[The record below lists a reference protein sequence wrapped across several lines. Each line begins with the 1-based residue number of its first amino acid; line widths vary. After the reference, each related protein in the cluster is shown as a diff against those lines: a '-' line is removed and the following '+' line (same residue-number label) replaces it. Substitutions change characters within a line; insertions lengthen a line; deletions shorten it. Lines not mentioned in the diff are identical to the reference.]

1 MKEFFRTMLDHFQN
15 IKRRRQALLSI
26 TFTSMLSCY
35 FPAIVFVHLHFIK
48 EEGSIYYMHDSELK
62 TEFLL
67 CLSELF
73 TMVLELLE
81 LQQPVHL
88 VPFIALKNSCI
99 WHVCT
104 ARFHTENREDKE
116 NCFNLFT
123 WFNFF
128 PVISWLPLL
137 NWNSKTIIM
146 REFYIL
152 TAYIFIVLEND

>member
-15 IKRRRQALLSI
+15 IKRHRQALLSI

-48 EEGSIYYMHDSELK
+48 EEGSIYYMHDWIKDWIHS
-62 TEFLL
+62 
-67 CLSELF
+67 LSFSTVHHGPGTSGTTTTSAFRAFHCIEKLMHLAGF
-73 TMVLELLE
+73 A
-81 LQQPVHL
+81 QQDSTQ
-88 VPFIALKNSCI
+88 K
-99 WHVCT
+99 
-104 ARFHTENREDKE
+104 REDKE